1 MAYPSYWY
9 ELAKGF
15 RTAFTMSKRKELN
28 WYPGHMAKGMKQ
40 MKSSITQMDCIVEV
54 HDARIPI
61 SGRNPRF
68 KSQLSGDMLPHILV
82 LNKRDLIC
90 PSEEKSI
97 EAQVRKAD
105 PSITKVIF
113 TNCKKAHCEG
123 MNSVLPAVKDAITGS
138 DRFRLSEI
146 PSANLLIVG
155 IPNVGKSTLI
165 NIMRNMSLSVK
176 GRASIVGNKPGVTR
190 AVLQKVT
197 VCGDPLIYLVDTP
210 GILIPNIKDVHVGM
224 KLALCNT
231 ISEKQIGEQFIADYL
246 LFTLNKL
253 RNFSYVDEFGLQDP
267 TDDIRQLLIHV
278 AKSQNML
285 RTAKDLR
292 TGRLVQLPCLDT
304 AAIRFVSTF
313 RKGGFGLINLDK
325 DMVSSPDAHGKKIVR
340 LT

>member
-1 MAYPSYWY
+1 
-9 ELAKGF
+9 
-15 RTAFTMSKRKELN
+15 
-28 WYPGHMAKGMKQ
+28 
-40 MKSSITQMDCIVEV
+40 
-54 HDARIPI
+54 
-61 SGRNPRF
+61 
-68 KSQLSGDMLPHILV
+68 
-82 LNKRDLIC
+82 
-90 PSEEKSI
+90 
-97 EAQVRKAD
+97 
-105 PSITKVIF
+105 
-113 TNCKKAHCEG
+113 
-123 MNSVLPAVKDAITGS
+123 
-138 DRFRLSEI
+138 
-146 PSANLLIVG
+146 
-155 IPNVGKSTLI
+155 
-165 NIMRNMSLSVK
+165 MRNMSLSVK

-292 TGRLVQLPCLDT
+292 TGRLVQLPCLDS